1 MQSRQSLE
9 LRQHQ
14 QLTLTPQLQ
23 QSLRFLQLS
32 AHELE
37 QEVLQALMDNPMLE
51 LEEEYDTE
59 AGAMATDDVTER
71 EEPWPM
77 LGLANRTS
85 NDARDDDDYPERG
98 AGLSLQDHLLEQL
111 RLTQALPRDVALVE
125 LLIGEL
131 DDNGYMASSL
141 EEVAASLPPELEVDP
156 DELRTALRLLQSF
169 DPPGVGASSLSD
181 CLALQLLH
189 REAERNLP
197 PEVLQCALAI
207 VRDHL
212 SLLAKG
218 NLARLRAEL
227 ACEDEVLRAAHGA
240 VLRLDPRPGRNWTG
254 APADYVVPDVVV
266 RKVRGEWQVSLNP
279 GTIPKLRMNAVYQAL
294 LERSAPSPEL
304 HQQAQQAQGLIKSVK
319 LRFITVLRVAEA
331 IVARQ
336 TAFFEHG
343 MSAMQ
348 PLVLRE
354 IAEALDMHES
364 TVSRATKQK
373 YAQTPWGV
381 IEMKRFFATGLQ
393 TDTGQSTTASAV
405 QLLISE
411 MVAAEPPAKPL
422 SDSQIAQRLAQAGIT
437 VARRT
442 VAKYREAA
450 GIETAAVRK
459 ARAQSF

>member
-32 AHELE
+32 ALELE
-37 QEVLQALMDNPMLE
+37 QEVQQALMDNPMLE

-59 AGAMATDDVTER
+59 AEAVATDDTPER
-71 EEPWPM
+71 EEAWSM
-77 LGLANRTS
+77 LGLANRG
-85 NDARDDDDYPERG
+85 NHEPHEGYDFPERS

-111 RLTQALPRDVALVE
+111 HLTQALARDVALVE

-141 EEVAASLPPELEVDP
+141 EEIAASLPLELDVDP

-169 DPPGVGASSLSD
+169 DPPGVGASSLSE
-181 CLALQLLH
+181 CLALQLQH
-189 REAERNLP
+189 RDTPLDLP

-212 SLLAKG
+212 PLLAKG

-227 ACEDEVLRAAHGA
+227 KCGDEVLRAAHGA
-240 VLRLDPRPGRNWTG
+240 LLRLDPRPGRNWTG
-254 APADYVVPDVVV
+254 SEADYVVPDVVV
-266 RKVRGEWQVSLNP
+266 RKVKSEWRVSLNP
-279 GTIPKLRMNAVYQAL
+279 ATIPKLRMNAVYQAL
-294 LERSAPSPEL
+294 LERSTTSPGL

-319 LRFITVLRVAEA
+319 QRFITVLRVAEA
-331 IVARQ
+331 IVERQ
-336 TAFFEHG
+336 TAFLEHG

-354 IAEALDMHES
+354 IAEALALHES

-393 TDTGQSTTASAV
+393 TETGESTTASAV
-405 QLLISE
+405 QLRIAE
-411 MVAAEPPAKPL
+411 MVAAESPAKPL
-422 SDSQIAQRLAQAGIT
+422 SDSQIAQRLAQAGVT

-450 GIETAAVRK
+450 GIEIAAVRK
-459 ARAQSF
+459 ARAQSL